1 MSYAHPPSSS
11 ANRLVSL
18 AAILGLHVGLVF
30 LISSGLG
37 SDVIKT
43 VLKPVELRIIAEA
56 PPPPPPPPPPKRE
69 IVRETVKSTPPPLY
83 VPPPEVSVQAPVD
96 APALTT
102 TSDPTPP
109 PAIAAPSVPT
119 PVAAPAQAT
128 PAVVSAGVACP
139 NSAQVRA
146 ETRYPAAAQRRG
158 ISGDVLVEFTVTAQ
172 GTLDNV
178 HVVGAANSLLAAA
191 ALESTHKFKCQSQGS
206 AVRVQVPYSFK
217 IS

>member
-18 AAILGLHVGLVF
+18 SAILGLHVGLF
-30 LISSGLG
+30 YLISSGLG

-69 IVRETVKSTPPPLY
+69 IVREVAKAPPPPLY

-109 PAIAAPSVPT
+109 PVIT
-119 PVAAPAQAT
+119 PVAPAPPAPPVQAT

-146 ETRYPAAAQRRG
+146 ETRYPVAAQRRG

-172 GTLDNV
+172 GALDNV
-178 HVVGAANSLLAAA
+178 HVVGAANSLLASA
-191 ALESTHKFKCQSQGS
+191 ALEATRKFKCQSQGNP
-206 AVRVQVPYSFK
+206 VRVQVPYSFK
-217 IS
+217 MG